1 VNTSEL
7 LSLLSA
13 HKGAGKLSRALC
25 GTSVRTIR
33 LSGLCGS
40 AAALLFAAIAAKRED
55 TSLPTLL
62 FVLRDS
68 EEASYFYND
77 LQQFM
82 PQTDR
87 VLLFPSAC
95 RGQGEDCRT
104 DPANMVLRTEVLARL
119 TTLRTQRTTDWPLIV
134 SWPEA
139 LGEGVMA
146 QQDFHDRILTM
157 KVGGTADFVTLERQ
171 FDELGFHHVDY
182 VYEPGQYAI
191 RGSIIDIYSFNSE
204 LPLRIDFFGDEVESI
219 RTFDVQTQLS
229 EQQLGQA
236 IIVPETSREN
246 EETVSPLQ
254 FLPPDSVVVTP
265 DMNFVRDRLGDNPS
279 AALLEKLRRVLV
291 LSSTGGVS
299 EVDKATAAGE
309 VSIVFHTMPQ
319 PLVHKNFQLLY
330 EELSRWHGE
339 GYRIFILA
347 DQAKQTD
354 RLRDI
359 LVSMFQT
366 AAYDDVQASDGA
378 TTFEP
383 VEHTIHAGFLDYD
396 LKVCLFT
403 DHQIFD
409 RYHKYHLRSD
419 RARRGKAAITLREV
433 QQLQPGDY
441 VVHIDHGIGR
451 FGGLVKVPSPTGGQ
465 GYEEMIKITYGQ
477 GDILFVSIHSLHK
490 ISKYKGADGEE
501 PRLSRLGTGAWE
513 RMKQRVKSKVKDLAR
528 PLIQLYAKR
537 LHQKGFAYSP
547 DSYMQHELEAS
558 FLYEDTPDQLLATQ
572 QVKADMEKA
581 VPMDRLICGDVG
593 FGKTE
598 IAVRAAFKAAADN
611 KQTAILVP
619 TTVLAY
625 QHYQTF
631 CDRLKDFP
639 VTVEYL
645 SRARSAADTR
655 NVLKRLAEGSIDIII
670 GTHKLIGKQVKFHDL
685 GLLIIDEEQ
694 KFGVAVKEKLRQV
707 KANVDT
713 LTLTATPIPRTL
725 QFSIMGA
732 RDLSVMRTPPP
743 NRYPITTQI
752 HTFDPQFIA
761 EAVDYE
767 LSRGGQVF
775 FVNNRVSQLPALE
788 SMLRRHLPKVR
799 VCIAHGQ
806 MDPKEMEERVM
817 DFMNGDY
824 DVLLSTTIV
833 ENGIDIPNANTIIIN
848 AAQHY
853 GLSDLHQMRG
863 RVGRSNRQAFCYLIA
878 PPLADL
884 PDDSRRRLQA
894 VENFSELGSG
904 LNIAMQDLDIRGAGN
919 LLGAEQSG
927 FIADLGYETY
937 QKILTEAV
945 DELHQETELEDEAAV
960 DSTATHAAAMPRAK
974 RADLNRA
981 LSLSAPPEATL
992 ETDIAAYFPDE
1003 YVPKDSERIA
1013 LYRELDA
1020 ATRPEQLQPY
1030 RDRLVDRFGPLPPEA
1045 EEFMR
1050 VVPLKWT
1057 AGRLGIQR
1065 VLLKQQICILYLPID
1080 RNDEYYQS
1088 DRFLRLIR
1096 YATVHARCCQF
1107 RQTPGKPSIR
1117 IDNVVSIEQA
1127 LQILQDI
1134 ENTDTK

>member
-1 VNTSEL
+1 MDTRDF
-7 LSLLSA
+7 LST
-13 HKGAGKLSRALC
+13 LSRHRSAEAVAHALC
-25 GTSVRTIR
+25 ESGASRVQVR
-33 LSGLCGS
+33 GLCAS
-40 AAALLFAAIAAKRED
+40 AAPLLFAALTTCHDRAP
-55 TSLPTLL
+55 LPTLL
-62 FVLRDS
+62 FVLRDA
-68 EEASYFYND
+68 EEAAYFYND
-77 LQQFM
+77 LLQFASR
-82 PQTDR
+82 QEQ
-87 VLLFPSAC
+87 VLFFPSTF
-95 RGQGEDCRT
+95 RKGGEAGRT
-104 DPANMVLRTEVLARL
+104 DPANVVLRTEVLARL
-119 TTLRTQRTTDWPLIV
+119 TSLAEQAAPTRPPLSIV
-134 SWPEA
+134 TWPEA
-139 LGEGVMA
+139 LREEVA
-146 QQDFHDRILTM
+146 SQRDFRDRMLTLHIGD
-157 KVGGTADFVTLERQ
+157 VADFAELERR
-171 FDELGFHHVDY
+171 FDKLGFSHVDY
-182 VYEPGQYAI
+182 VYEPGQYAL
-191 RGSIIDIYSFNSE
+191 RGSLIDIFSFNSE

-236 IIVPETSREN
+236 VIVPETDGDDA
-246 EETVSPLQ
+246 TVSPLQ
-254 FLPPDSVVVTP
+254 FLPTACVAVTP
-265 DMNFVRDRLGDNPS
+265 DRDFVLNRLQDSSVDP
-279 AALLEKLRRVLV
+279 LFQQLRCVTLCPQGATPA
-291 LSSTGGVS
+291 SDTADGG
-299 EVDKATAAGE
+299 TLTFT
-309 VSIVFHTMPQ
+309 FHTTPQ
-319 PLVHKNFQLLY
+319 PLVHKNFRLLRD
-330 EELSRWHGE
+330 EMLRLQQE

-347 DQAKQTD
+347 DQEKQTD

-359 LVSMFQT
+359 LTSMDET
-366 AAYDDVQASDGA
+366 EAASRPAGA
-378 TTFEP
+378 ADAPRTVRFEP
-383 VEHTIHAGFLDYD
+383 VGRTVHGGYIDRD
-396 LKVCLFT
+396 LRVCVFT

-409 RYHKYHLRSD
+409 RYHKYRLRSD
-419 RARRGKAAITLREV
+419 RARHGKAAITLREL

-451 FGGLVKVPSPTGGQ
+451 FGGLVKIPSQSGGA
-465 GYEEMIKITYGQ
+465 GYEEVIKITYSQ
-477 GDILFVSIHSLHK
+477 GDVVFVSIHSLHK
-490 ISKYKGADGEE
+490 ISKYKGAEGEQ
-501 PRLSRLGTGAWE
+501 PRLSRIGSGAWE
-513 RMKQRVKSKVKDLAR
+513 RMKQRVKSKVKDMAR
-528 PLIQLYAKR
+528 PLILLYAKR
-537 LHQKGFAYSP
+537 MRQKGFAFSP

-558 FLYEDTPDQLLATQ
+558 FIYEDTPDQLLATQ
-572 QVKADMEKA
+572 QVKADMEKP
-581 VPMDRLICGDVG
+581 VPMDRLVCGDVG

-598 IAVRAAFKAAADN
+598 IAIRAAFKAAADN
-611 KQTAILVP
+611 KQTAVLVP

-631 CDRLKDFP
+631 SDRLRDFP

-645 SRARSAADTR
+645 SRARTPAQTR
-655 NVLKRLAEGSIDIII
+655 DVLKRLEEGRIDILI
-670 GTHKLIGKQVKFHDL
+670 GTHKLIGKQVHFHDL

-694 KFGVAVKEKLRQV
+694 KFGVAVKEKLRQA

-743 NRYPITTQI
+743 NRYPISTEI

-775 FVNNRVSQLPALE
+775 FVNNRVSQLPAIE
-788 SMLRRHLPKVR
+788 TMLLRYVPGVR

-806 MDPKEMEERVM
+806 MEPREMEQRVM

-848 AAQHY
+848 SAQHY

-863 RVGRSNRQAFCYLIA
+863 RVGRSNRQAFCYLLA

-884 PDDSRRRLQA
+884 PDDARRRLQA

-937 QKILTEAV
+937 QKILAEAV
-945 DELHQETELEDEAAV
+945 RELHEETFSATETPADGQAGLPAGGK
-960 DSTATHAAAMPRAK
+960 TASPR
-974 RADLNRA
+974 REFPLDT
-981 LSLSAPPEATL
+981 PPEATL
-992 ETDIAAYFPDE
+992 DTDIAAYFPND

-1050 VVPLKWT
+1050 VVPLKWE

-1065 VLLKQQICILYLPID
+1065 VLLKQGTCILYLPAD
-1080 RNDEYYQS
+1080 RDDSYYKD

-1096 YATVHARCCQF
+1096 YATRHAQRCQF
-1107 RQTPGKPSIR
+1107 RQTPGKQSIR
-1117 IDNVVSIEQA
+1117 IAHVTTIAQA
-1127 LQILQDI
+1127 LKILQDI
-1134 ENTDTK
+1134 AAIEVNK

>member
-1 VNTSEL
+1 M
-7 LSLLSA
+7 
-13 HKGAGKLSRALC
+13 
-25 GTSVRTIR
+25 
-33 LSGLCGS
+33 
-40 AAALLFAAIAAKRED
+40 
-55 TSLPTLL
+55 L
-62 FVLRDS
+62 FVLRDR

-82 PQTDR
+82 LDGER
-87 VLLFPSAC
+87 VLLFPSAS
-95 RGQGEDCRT
+95 REGGEEHRT

-119 TTLRTQRTTDWPLIV
+119 TTRRGQGAVESPFIV

-146 QQDFHDRILTM
+146 QQDFDDRILTL
-157 KVGGTADFVTLERQ
+157 KVGGQADFGQLEQR
-171 FDELGFHHVDY
+171 FDELGFLHVDY

-204 LPLRIDFFGDEVESI
+204 LPIRIDFFGDEVESI

-236 IIVPETSREN
+236 IIVPETDSEKG
-246 EETVSPLQ
+246 ETVSPLQ

-265 DMNFVRDRLGDNPS
+265 DIEFVLDRLGENPS
-279 AALLEKLRRVLV
+279 ASLLGKMRRVL
-291 LSSTGGVS
+291 LGATNDSQEGVQI
-299 EVDKATAAGE
+299 A
-309 VSIVFHTMPQ
+309 FHTMPQ

-330 EELSRWHGE
+330 EELTRWHEE

-359 LVSMFQT
+359 LESMFQT
-366 AAYDDVQASDGA
+366 AAYEDGQTSDGA
-378 TTFEP
+378 ITFEP
-383 VEHTIHAGFLDYD
+383 VERTVHAGFLDHD

-490 ISKYKGADGEE
+490 ISKYKGGEGEE

-528 PLIQLYAKR
+528 PLIQLYSKR

-572 QVKADMEKA
+572 QVKADMEKP

-598 IAVRAAFKAAADN
+598 IAVRAAFKAAADG

-631 CDRLKDFP
+631 RDRLKDFP

-655 NVLKRLAEGSIDIII
+655 AVLQRLAEGSIDIII

-694 KFGVAVKEKLRQV
+694 KFGVAVKEKLRQM

-788 SMLRRHLPKVR
+788 SMLRRHLPQVR

-848 AAQHY
+848 SAQHY

-927 FIADLGYETY
+927 FIADLGYVTY
-937 QKILTEAV
+937 QRILTEAV
-945 DELHQETELEDEAAV
+945 DELHQETEEGED
-960 DSTATHAAAMPRAK
+960 TASELSPTHASSKPRAK
-974 RADLNRA
+974 KVDLGKA

-1020 ATRPEQLQPY
+1020 TTRPEQLQPY

-1065 VLLKQQICILYLPID
+1065 VLLKQKICILYLPVD
-1080 RNDEYYQS
+1080 RNNAYYQS

-1096 YATVHARCCQF
+1096 YATAHARRCQF

>member
-1 VNTSEL
+1 M
-7 LSLLSA
+7 
-13 HKGAGKLSRALC
+13 SRALG

-40 AAALLFAAIAAKRED
+40 AASLLFAAIAARRED

-87 VLLFPSAC
+87 VLLFPVAC
-95 RGQGEDCRT
+95 RSQSEEHRT
-104 DPANMVLRTEVLARL
+104 DAANIVLRTEVLARL
-119 TTLRTQRTTDWPLIV
+119 TTLRSQSATAQPLIV

-139 LGEGVMA
+139 LGEEVMA
-146 QQDFHDRILTM
+146 QQDFHDCILTL
-157 KVGGTADFVTLERQ
+157 KVGDKADFATLEQQ

-236 IIVPETSREN
+236 IIVPETDSEN
-246 EETVSPLQ
+246 AETVSPLQ
-254 FLPPDSVVVTP
+254 FLPPDSVLVTP
-265 DMNFVRDRLGDNPS
+265 DLEFVLDRLGDNSS
-279 AALLEKLRRVLV
+279 ANLLEKMRRVLIGPSATGAAESAV
-291 LSSTGGVS
+291 ETSST
-299 EVDKATAAGE
+299 E
-309 VSIVFHTMPQ
+309 VSIAFHTTPQ

-330 EELSRWHGE
+330 DELSRWHGE

-347 DQAKQTD
+347 DQARQTD
-354 RLRDI
+354 RLREI
-359 LVSMFQT
+359 LDSMCQT
-366 AAYDDVQASDGA
+366 AAYDAPSA
-378 TTFEP
+378 TDKAITFES
-383 VEHTIHAGFLDYD
+383 VEHTVHAGFLDQD

-419 RARRGKAAITLREV
+419 RAHRGKAAITLREV
-433 QQLQPGDY
+433 QQLQPCEY

-490 ISKYKGADGEE
+490 ISKYKGAEGEE

-513 RMKQRVKSKVKDLAR
+513 RMKQRVKSKVKDIAR
-528 PLIQLYAKR
+528 PLIQLYSKR

-645 SRARSAADTR
+645 SRARSAADTHA
-655 NVLKRLAEGSIDIII
+655 VLKRLAEGSIDIII
-670 GTHKLIGKQVKFHDL
+670 GTHKLIGKQVKFNDL

-694 KFGVAVKEKLRQV
+694 KFGVAVKEKLRQM

-775 FVNNRVSQLPALE
+775 FVNNRISQLPALE
-788 SMLRRHLPKVR
+788 SMLHRHLPQVR

-806 MDPKEMEERVM
+806 MDPKEMEERVI

-848 AAQHY
+848 SAQHY

-937 QKILTEAV
+937 QRILTEAV
-945 DELHQETELEDEAAV
+945 DELHQETEEGED
-960 DSTATHAAAMPRAK
+960 TASELSPTHASSKPRAK
-974 RADLNRA
+974 KVDLGKA

-1065 VLLKQQICILYLPID
+1065 VLLKQKICILYLPVD
-1080 RNDEYYQS
+1080 RNDAYYQS

-1096 YATVHARCCQF
+1096 YATVHARRCQF